1 MNKEQE
7 IHGTIEQWHREQVS
21 RKEFIIYGYVYGDT
35 KGRFPD
41 GTYIQTSGVMNR
53 AIKEGDIVK
62 TRNSVYKLGK
72 ESLEHAI

>member
-1 MNKEQE
+1 MNEEQE
-7 IHGTIEQWHREQVS
+7 IHGTIEQWHREQTS

-41 GTYIQTSGVMNR
+41 GTYIHTSGIKNR
-53 AIKEGDIVK
+53 KLTKGDIVK

-72 ESLEHAI
+72 EGLEHAI